1 MKRTIILSLFSLF
14 LSAASCFAQ
23 TTLNIHQKSGG
34 IVGYAFS
41 EKPVVTYE
49 GSNLVL
55 NTTKVKVVYP
65 ISDLEKLTFDN
76 GELAEIESVTMSDV
90 KGKTFVYT
98 SNGVLLKELQPEEGT
113 THLLLEGLSN
123 GVYIIRNG
131 STTYKIIKK

>member
-1 MKRTIILSLFSLF
+1 MKKTILSILFSL
-14 LSAASCFAQ
+14 LCISGNAQ

-49 GSNLVL
+49 GSDLVL

-65 ISDLEKLTFDN
+65 ISNLEMLTFDN
-76 GELAEIESVTMSDV
+76 GELAQIESITMNDV

-98 SNGVLLKELQPEEGT
+98 SNGVLVKELQPEDGS

-123 GVYIIRNG
+123 GIYIIKNG
-131 STTYKIIKK
+131 NITYKII